1 MEHILKVED
10 LSFSVKD
17 RELIHQIS
25 FDIQRGSFVGLI
37 GPNGCGKSTLLKTI
51 YRVNKESAGAV
62 YINGKNL
69 QEMSNKAVAKQMA
82 VVTQENDINFDFS
95 VMEMMMIGRYAHRG
109 VLQNRDVDDEKICRE
124 ALKLVGMQQRVFI
137 ASAFSRNTELVVL
150 DEPTNHLDVGYQFQ
164 IMDLMKE
171 QQGIT
176 VFSSIHDMNIA
187 MQYCDYIIAMKKGH
201 IVSIG
206 TPQEVLTEKLLSDLF
221 SVRAQIIELGKGQRH
236 IRYLG
241 SLHGEN
247 LGMGL

>member
-1 MEHILKVED
+1 MRI
-10 LSFSVKD
+10 
-17 RELIHQIS
+17 ELA
-25 FDIQRGSFVGLI
+25 
-37 GPNGCGKSTLLKTI
+37 KMLLK
-51 YRVNKESAGAV
+51 NP
-62 YINGKNL
+62 
-69 QEMSNKAVAKQMA
+69 
-82 VVTQENDINFDFS
+82 D
-95 VMEMMMIGRYAHRG
+95 
-109 VLQNRDVDDEKICRE
+109 VL
-124 ALKLVGMQQRVFI
+124 L
-137 ASAFSRNTELVVL
+137 L

-201 IVSIG
+201 IVSTG

>member
-1 MEHILKVED
+1 
-10 LSFSVKD
+10 
-17 RELIHQIS
+17 
-25 FDIQRGSFVGLI
+25 
-37 GPNGCGKSTLLKTI
+37 
-51 YRVNKESAGAV
+51 
-62 YINGKNL
+62 
-69 QEMSNKAVAKQMA
+69 
-82 VVTQENDINFDFS
+82 
-95 VMEMMMIGRYAHRG
+95 
-109 VLQNRDVDDEKICRE
+109 
-124 ALKLVGMQQRVFI
+124 
-137 ASAFSRNTELVVL
+137 
-150 DEPTNHLDVGYQFQ
+150 
-164 IMDLMKE
+164 MKE

-201 IVSIG
+201 IVSTG